1 MHMYIGQRIIS
12 IEGFLNQTQVLRLA
26 WQVSDP
32 LSNPSSLIF
41 NFQLI

>member
-1 MHMYIGQRIIS
+1 MHVYIGQRMTS
-12 IEGFLNQTQVLRLA
+12 IVGSLNQTQVLRLS

-32 LSNPSSLIF
+32 PRNPDSLIF